1 MSFMD
6 KISRFFSTVC
16 AKIKAFVLSHK
27 KISLAV
33 AIAVA
38 VIIVALIVVFVF
50 VKPKWD
56 YSHKV
61 VTTIDGKDYTQSDV
75 DEIGDWWSE
84 YIKGDNIY
92 NEGNTPME
100 K

>member
-16 AKIKAFVLSHK
+16 AKIKAFVLLHK

-56 YSHKV
+56 YSHKPV
-61 VTTIDGKDYTQSDV
+61 GDTGYTQSQI